1 VQKVDEVKPPSKNTS
16 NKVSVIVL
24 EKPPSIPVNL
34 GSVYRRQELIK
45 RQKEKNKPREFG
57 KKRDKTSFSAF
68 Y

>member
-34 GSVYRRQELIK
+34 GSVYRRQELI
-45 RQKEKNKPREFG
+45 
-57 KKRDKTSFSAF
+57 
-68 Y
+68 